1 MLDIFVHSVRRT
13 GGLVVWWIDGCT
25 GIGGIYHQNDII
37 IDISGIHCHCNCEGH
52 RSIAGIG
59 RGIGDN
65 IKWHKECLA

>member
-1 MLDIFVHSVRRT
+1 MVWWF
-13 GGLVVWWIDGCT
+13 GGLMGAQGLEVFIIRMISSSISVVFIVIVT
-25 GIGGIYHQNDII
+25 VRVI
-37 IDISGIHCHCNCEGH
+37 